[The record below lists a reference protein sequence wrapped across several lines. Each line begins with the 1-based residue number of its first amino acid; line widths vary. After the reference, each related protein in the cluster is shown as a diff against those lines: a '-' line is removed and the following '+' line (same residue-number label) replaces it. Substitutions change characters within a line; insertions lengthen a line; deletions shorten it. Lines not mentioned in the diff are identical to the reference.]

1 MKYLTTLML
10 LLTLPACAPINDAR
24 LPVESLFRANL
35 NSGSGRFMVQLSPQ
49 TGFKIMD
56 SQSGAPRSLKAS
68 IQKFRVFLVDG
79 SSGAEPNGVLTAAPH
94 ASDVFTISRTGT
106 TTQTVFFDNVPP
118 GFYYACMAAFNH
130 TSNFTPATNISEP
143 TTTSYAEG
151 PCYCSN
157 NGGEADFPG
166 RVEVQADYKV
176 SDPSRLLILP
186 LQLLNEKAATVHA
199 DITIQ
204 DGDGI

>member
-1 MKYLTTLML
+1 MKYLISLML
-10 LLTLPACAPINDAR
+10 LLTLQACAPINEAR
-24 LPVESLFRANL
+24 QPVANLFRASL
-35 NSGSGRFMVQLSPQ
+35 DGGSGRFMVQLAPQ
-49 TGFKIMD
+49 TGFKVMD
-56 SQSGAPRSLKAS
+56 SQSGAPRSLKAN
-68 IQKFRVFLVDG
+68 IQRFRVFLVDG
-79 SSGAEPNGVLTAAPH
+79 SGGDPNGMLTALPQAT
-94 ASDVFTISRTGT
+94 DVFTIPRSGT
-106 TTQTVFFDNVPP
+106 TTQTVFFDHVPP

-130 TSNFTPATNISEP
+130 TSTFTPATNISEP
-143 TTTSYAEG
+143 TLTSYAEG

-166 RVEVQADYKV
+166 RVEVKPDYTV